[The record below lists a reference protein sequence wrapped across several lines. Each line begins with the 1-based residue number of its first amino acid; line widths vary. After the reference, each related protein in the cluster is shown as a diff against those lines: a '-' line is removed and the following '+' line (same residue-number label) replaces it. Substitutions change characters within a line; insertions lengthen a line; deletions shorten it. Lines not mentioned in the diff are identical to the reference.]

1 MSNWR
6 TASETEGNIRNI
18 HKGILASFLVIG
30 ALIVG
35 GTAGLTQVFKSGGP
49 GDPGRGVKLWAQYCD
64 GCHNARDPK
73 EFRDDQWRVTIGHM
87 KVRIGLPGQDARDIL
102 AFLQRA
108 NNPAPVARPQVSI
121 AALRPGD
128 PQAGREV
135 YNSVCV
141 ACHAEDGTGLITGVP
156 NFTLA
161 GGQLEK
167 SDEVL
172 LRNIIDG
179 YQSPGS
185 PMAMPP
191 RGGDP
196 DLTDQDLRNAL
207 SFIRGQ
213 FGG

>member
-1 MSNWR
+1 MPS
-6 TASETEGNIRNI
+6 
-18 HKGILASFLVIG
+18 
-30 ALIVG
+30 
-35 GTAGLTQVFKSGGP
+35 LT
-49 GDPGRGVKLWAQYCD
+49 R
-64 GCHNARDPK
+64 
-73 EFRDDQWRVTIGHM
+73 RV

-102 AFLQRA
+102 AFLQQA
-108 NNPAPVARPQVSI
+108 NNPAPAARPQVSI
-121 AALRPGD
+121 VTPVALRPGD

-135 YNSVCV
+135 YDSICV
-141 ACHAEDGTGLITGVP
+141 ACHAEDGAGLVSGVP
-156 NFTLA
+156 SFTRADGRLT
-161 GGQLEK
+161 Q

-172 LRNIIDG
+172 LRHIIDG

-196 DLTDQDLRNAL
+196 DLTDQDLHNAL

>member
-1 MSNWR
+1 M
-6 TASETEGNIRNI
+6 RNI
-18 HKGILASFLVIG
+18 HKSILASFLVIG

-35 GTAGLTQVFKSGGP
+35 GTVGFAEVFGSGSP
-49 GDPGRGVKLWAQYCD
+49 GDPARGVKLWADHCD

-108 NNPAPVARPQVSI
+108 NNPAPVALPQVSI
-121 AALRPGD
+121 VAPVARRPGD

-135 YNSVCV
+135 YNSICV
-141 ACHAEDGTGLITGVP
+141 ACHAEDGAGLVSGVP
-156 NFTLA
+156 SFTRA
-161 GGQLEK
+161 GGRLAK

-172 LRNIIDG
+172 LRHIIDG

-185 PMAMPP
+185 PMSMPP

-196 DLTDQDLRNAL
+196 DLTDQDLLNAL

>member
-1 MSNWR
+1 M
-6 TASETEGNIRNI
+6 RNI
-18 HKGILASFLVIG
+18 HNGILASFLVIG

-35 GTAGLTQVFKSGGP
+35 GTVGLAEVFGSGSP
-49 GDPGRGVKLWAQYCD
+49 GNPGRGVKLWAKYCD

-73 EFRDDQWRVTIGHM
+73 EFRDDQWRATIGHM

-108 NNPAPVARPQVSI
+108 NNPAPVAPPQVSI
-121 AALRPGD
+121 VTPVALRPGD

-135 YNSVCV
+135 YDSICV
-141 ACHAEDGTGLITGVP
+141 ACHAEDGAGLVSGVP
-156 NFTLA
+156 SFTRADGRLT
-161 GGQLEK
+161 Q

-172 LRNIIDG
+172 LRHIIDG